1 MPQLFTAQRLINESC
16 ERIGYSTQSPL
27 RVLQNMSADAQ
38 PGIDAKRQ
46 SANGLS
52 SLLGSVISAGKG
64 ILARRRQAATEAPSG
79 DLLAKCKQLLHHR
92 GEASGLALASE
103 IIVDYQT
110 LDDANRALFF
120 KALAR
125 EFEAESEAVIAAAE
139 QYKKE
144 PTPDHLTSLA
154 KAAEAP
160 RVKLFRRMNM
170 APDATAVLVKMRGA
184 LLSLLPN
191 NEELKQVDTD
201 LKHQFVSWFNRGF
214 LELRVIDWNSPAAVL
229 ERIIEY
235 ESVHAIQGW
244 NDLRSRLRENRMCF
258 AFFHPAMPDD
268 PLVFVEVALT
278 AGIPRAI
285 APLIDKTEEPAKERD
300 LDTVVF
306 YSISNCHPGLAGVS
320 FGNFLIKQVVEEVG
334 QRYPRAKRFV
344 TLSPVPGFCQWLAL
358 QEDTLGLDIH
368 ELRSLAKIEGSDTTD
383 PRWETTIALCAQ
395 YLVKERVNNLALD
408 PVARFHLGNGASLY
422 AIHWAADLS
431 DNGLQ
436 QSIGLMVNYLYDLDS
451 IEENHDAYFDQGKV
465 ATSRPVARLLN

>member
-1 MPQLFTAQRLINESC
+1 
-16 ERIGYSTQSPL
+16 
-27 RVLQNMSADAQ
+27 MSADMRR
-38 PGIDAKRQ
+38 PIEGERQ
-46 SANGLS
+46 SSLGLAG
-52 SLLGSVISAGKG
+52 LLGSVISAGKG

-79 DLLAKCKQLLHHR
+79 DLLTKCKQLLHHR

-103 IIVDYQT
+103 VIADYQA

-120 KALAR
+120 DALAR
-125 EFEAESEAVIAAAE
+125 DFDAPSEAIIAAAE
-139 QYKKE
+139 KYKIE
-144 PTPDHLTSLA
+144 PTPAHLTSLA
-154 KAAEAP
+154 KAVEAP

-184 LLSLLPN
+184 LLSLLP
-191 NEELKQVDTD
+191 EHTELRQVDTD

-244 NDLRSRLRENRMCF
+244 ADLRSRLRENRMCF

-285 APLIDKTEEPAKERD
+285 APLIAKTDEPAKERD

-334 QRYPRAKRFV
+334 KRYPRAKRYV
-344 TLSPVPGFCQWLAL
+344 TLSPVPGFCKWLAL
-358 QEDTLGLDIH
+358 QGEALGIDIH
-368 ELRSLAKIEGSDTTD
+368 ELRSLAKVEGSDTTD
-383 PRWETTIALCAQ
+383 PRWEAAIALCAQ
-395 YLVKERVNNLALD
+395 YLVRERANNLALD
-408 PVARFHLGNGASLY
+408 PVARFHLGNGASLH

-436 QSIGLMVNYLYDLDS
+436 QSAGLMVNYLYDLDS
-451 IEENHDAYFDQGKV
+451 IEENHDAYFDQGEV
-465 ATSRPVARLLN
+465 AISRAVGKLLN

>member
-1 MPQLFTAQRLINESC
+1 
-16 ERIGYSTQSPL
+16 
-27 RVLQNMSADAQ
+27 MSADMQ
-38 PGIDAKRQ
+38 SPIKSQRQ
-46 SANGLS
+46 SGTGLAG
-52 SLLGSVISAGKG
+52 LLGSVISAGKD

-79 DLLAKCKQLLHHR
+79 DLLTKCKQLLHHR

-103 IIVDYQT
+103 VIADYQA

-120 KALAR
+120 DALAR
-125 EFEAESEAVIAAAE
+125 DFDAPSEAIIAAAE
-139 QYKKE
+139 KYKIE
-144 PTPDHLTSLA
+144 PTPAHLTSLA
-154 KAAEAP
+154 KAVEAP

-184 LLSLLPN
+184 LLSLLPQHR
-191 NEELKQVDTD
+191 ELQQVDTD

-244 NDLRSRLRENRMCF
+244 EDLRSRLRENRMCF

-285 APLIDKTEEPAKERD
+285 APLIAKTDEPAKERD

-334 QRYPRAKRFV
+334 KRYPRAKRYV
-344 TLSPVPGFCQWLAL
+344 TLSPVPGFCKWLAL
-358 QEDTLGLDIH
+358 QGEALGIDIH
-368 ELRSLAKIEGSDTTD
+368 ELRSLAKVEGSDTTD
-383 PRWETTIALCAQ
+383 PRWEATIALCAQ
-395 YLVKERVNNLALD
+395 YLVRERANNLALD
-408 PVARFHLGNGASLY
+408 PVARFHLGNGASLH

-436 QSIGLMVNYLYDLDS
+436 QSAGLMVNYLYDLDS
-451 IEENHDAYFDQGKV
+451 IEENHDAYFDQGEV
-465 ATSRPVARLLN
+465 AVSRAVGKLLN

>member
-1 MPQLFTAQRLINESC
+1 
-16 ERIGYSTQSPL
+16 
-27 RVLQNMSADAQ
+27 MSADMQ
-38 PGIDAKRQ
+38 SPIKSQRQ
-46 SANGLS
+46 SGTGLS
-52 SLLGSVISAGKG
+52 GLLGSVISAGKD

-79 DLLAKCKQLLHHR
+79 DLLTKCKQLLHHR

-103 IIVDYQT
+103 VIADYKA

-120 KALAR
+120 DALAR
-125 EFEAESEAVIAAAE
+125 DFDAPSEAIIAAAE
-139 QYKKE
+139 KYKIE
-144 PTPDHLTSLA
+144 PTPAHLTSLA
-154 KAAEAP
+154 KAVEAP

-184 LLSLLPN
+184 LLSLLP
-191 NEELKQVDTD
+191 EHRELQQVDTD

-244 NDLRSRLRENRMCF
+244 EDLRSRLRENRMCF

-285 APLIDKTEEPAKERD
+285 APLIAKTDEPAKERD

-334 QRYPRAKRFV
+334 KRYPRAKRYV
-344 TLSPVPGFCQWLAL
+344 TLSPVPGFCKWLAL
-358 QEDTLGLDIH
+358 QEEALGIDIH
-368 ELRSLAKIEGSDTTD
+368 ELRSLAKVEGSDTTD
-383 PRWETTIALCAQ
+383 PRWEAAIALCAQ
-395 YLVKERVNNLALD
+395 YLVRERANNLALD
-408 PVARFHLGNGASLY
+408 PVARFHLGNGASLH

-436 QSIGLMVNYLYDLDS
+436 QSAGLMVNYLYDLDS
-451 IEENHDAYFDQGKV
+451 IEENHDAYFDQGEV
-465 ATSRPVARLLN
+465 AISRAVGKLLN

>member
-1 MPQLFTAQRLINESC
+1 
-16 ERIGYSTQSPL
+16 
-27 RVLQNMSADAQ
+27 MSADMQ
-38 PGIDAKRQ
+38 SPIKSQRQ
-46 SANGLS
+46 SGTGLAG
-52 SLLGSVISAGKG
+52 LLGSVISAGKD

-79 DLLAKCKQLLHHR
+79 DLLTKCKQLLHHR

-103 IIVDYQT
+103 VIADYQA

-120 KALAR
+120 DALASD
-125 EFEAESEAVIAAAE
+125 FDAPSEAIIAAAE
-139 QYKKE
+139 QYKKA
-144 PTPDHLTSLA
+144 PTPAHLTSLA
-154 KAAEAP
+154 KAVEAP

-170 APDATAVLVKMRGA
+170 APNATAVLVKMRGA
-184 LLSLLPN
+184 LLSLLP
-191 NEELKQVDTD
+191 EHKELRQVDTD

-244 NDLRSRLRENRMCF
+244 EDLRSRLRENRMCF

-285 APLIDKTEEPAKERD
+285 APLIAKTDEPAKESD

-334 QRYPRAKRFV
+334 KRYPRAKRYV
-344 TLSPVPGFCQWLAL
+344 TLSPVPGFCKWLAL
-358 QEDTLGLDIH
+358 QEEALGIDIH
-368 ELRSLAKIEGSDTTD
+368 ELRSLAKVEGSDTTD
-383 PRWETTIALCAQ
+383 PRWEAAIALCAQ
-395 YLVKERVNNLALD
+395 YLVRERANNLALD
-408 PVARFHLGNGASLY
+408 PVARFHLGNGASLH

-436 QSIGLMVNYLYDLDS
+436 QSAGLMVNYLYDLSS
-451 IEENHDAYFDQGKV
+451 IEENHDAYFDQGEV
-465 ATSRPVARLLN
+465 AISRAVGKLLN